1 MALFFIWNNSA
12 VIQCESKQ
20 NSNTK
25 LHTPCSLPH
34 LLQPKLHP
42 EALPTSQL
50 THTPSPRPNSTHKP
64 SVCSDRNHA
73 EPGPRL
79 QPGYNYVLLH
89 ILLKGGVLG
98 AVGGGGGIKTK
109 QKRITASLKIYWE
122 RSSQLT
128 PYMQPS
134 YPQREAC
141 FSFHIFQGV
150 WFPQGSK
157 QLTFKKKKKCMR

>member
-20 NSNTK
+20 NGNTK

-98 AVGGGGGIKTK
+98 AVGGGGDQNKTK
-109 QKRITASLKIYWE
+109 KNNCLIKDLLGKVKPIDPEHAAILSPKRGLFFLPHISGCLIPAREQTANI
-122 RSSQLT
+122 
-128 PYMQPS
+128 
-134 YPQREAC
+134 
-141 FSFHIFQGV
+141 
-150 WFPQGSK
+150 
-157 QLTFKKKKKCMR
+157 